1 MGKVKKEMN
10 LEDIKELLEVYSEPP
25 ADKRTPYIVYRNL
38 IEQGPESRV
47 YVTFI
52 ILSKEIIEDVLH
64 SPNPKQIHLD
74 FSYGVSCDNLTL
86 ATFGTTNSSAE
97 FLPAGIGL
105 TTHETAETVCDVL
118 GWIKSEME
126 GRFELSLL
134 TAPRQSVLGLRTPI
148 LMPNES
154 CASLTL
160 ECK

>member
-52 ILSKEIIEDVLH
+52 ISSKVIIEDVLH

-118 GWIKSEME
+118 GWIKSESQGE
-126 GRFELSLL
+126 VRAVLADG
-134 TAPRQSVLGLRTPI
+134 AKAISVGIADTYPDAKRVMCLAHFR
-148 LMPNES
+148 M
-154 CASLTL
+154 
-160 ECK
+160 

>member
-25 ADKRTPYIVYRNL
+25 NDKRTPYIVYRNL

-52 ILSKEIIEDVLH
+52 ISSKEIIEDVLH

-105 TTHETAETVCDVL
+105 PTHATAETVCDVL
-118 GWIKSEME
+118 GWIKSESQGE
-126 GRFELSLL
+126 VRAVLADG
-134 TAPRQSVLGLRTPI
+134 AKAISVGIADTYPDAKRV
-148 LMPNES
+148 M
-154 CASLTL
+154 CFAHFRM
-160 ECK
+160 